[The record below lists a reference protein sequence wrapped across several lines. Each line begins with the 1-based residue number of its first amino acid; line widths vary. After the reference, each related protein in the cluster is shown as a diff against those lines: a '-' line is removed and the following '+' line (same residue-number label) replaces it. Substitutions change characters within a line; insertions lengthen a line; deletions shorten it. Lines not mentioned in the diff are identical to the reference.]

1 MVDTL
6 LNVLEIRGQVF
17 REPHPAIGRAL
28 QPLGAAYLA
37 AGDAAQAERVL
48 LRALESYAEIPD
60 THWRVGE
67 VESLL
72 GEALVAQDRRVDG
85 MRLLR
90 EGHATVVAHVG
101 PDSWQARVTAARLA
115 AAGG

>member
-1 MVDTL
+1 MKTSKYMSD
-6 LNVLEIRGQVF
+6 G
-17 REPHPAIGRAL
+17 
-28 QPLGAAYLA
+28 
-37 AGDAAQAERVL
+37 
-48 LRALESYAEIPD
+48 S

-72 GEALVAQDRRVDG
+72 GEALVTQDRRVDG

-101 PDSWQARVTAARLA
+101 PGSWQARATAARLA